1 MNDRL
6 TGCIPAKLQAEQA
19 ACMGVASDEQ
29 KIINL
34 AAPWDGFARPSI
46 IRWDTDWETWLT
58 SEAEAFDGLRRAGQL
73 KPVWEIARDNGYNL
87 EQLCMT
93 TQRRNDCTAWGTSRA
108 AICLGLYQVR
118 LGMEADVEKLNP
130 SGIYVY
136 SSGDTPREGQR
147 VADNGR
153 TIYSIAKTACNVGNF
168 TAATI
173 GDYTGETWYTEQ
185 MLQAVKDGDAE
196 QNQIGF
202 VYLGSQPAE
211 TLADRI
217 ILSLRA
223 CRPAIIGNDIA
234 LRDGTRKD
242 SNGVYISDV
251 GGSWGGGHCTAA
263 VDYKNV
269 NGKDYVWIYNSH
281 GNIYPSGDGSPAAG
295 TYVTREGLIRYLSGS
310 FADVMLTTYV
320 ERPRLS
326 NSRYKECPV

>member
-1 MNDRL
+1 MIDVDRL

-34 AAPWDGFARPSI
+34 AAPWDGFAKPSI
-46 IRWDTDWETWLT
+46 IRWNDEWEKWLT
-58 SEAEAFDGLRRAGQL
+58 SEAEAFDELRRAGLL
-73 KPVWEIARDNGYNL
+73 KAVWKIARDNGYNL
-87 EQLCMT
+87 EQLCKT
-93 TQRRNDCTAWGTSRA
+93 IQRCNNCTAWAVMRA
-108 AICLGLYQVR
+108 AICLVLYQVR
-118 LGMEADVEKLNP
+118 FGMESSVEALNP

-136 SSGDTPREGQR
+136 SSGETPRVGQM

-153 TIYSIAKTACNVGNF
+153 TIYGIAKTACNIGNF
-168 TAATI
+168 TARCI
-173 GDYTGETWYTEQ
+173 GDNYDQTHFTQE
-185 MLQAVKDGDAE
+185 MLDSVGDAE

-211 TLADRI
+211 VLADRI

-251 GGSWGGGHCTAA
+251 GGSWGGGHATAA

-269 NGKDYVWIYNSH
+269 NGKEYVWIYNSH
-281 GNIYPSGDGSPAAG
+281 GNIYPSGDGSPAGG

-310 FADVMLTTYV
+310 FADVMPTTYI
-320 ERPRLS
+320 ERPR
-326 NSRYKECPV
+326 KEYAQWRAING